1 MENECRGKELTMGVC
16 GCESEER
23 SRKVVV
29 TLSGRGD
36 GGAEEKREE
45 Y

>member
-1 MENECRGKELTMGVC
+1 MWGKAPTMRC
-16 GCESEER
+16 GCESEE
-23 SRKVVV
+23 SGRKVVV
-29 TLSGRGD
+29 VAAMSGRGD

>member
-1 MENECRGKELTMGVC
+1 MTIRRD

-29 TLSGRGD
+29 IMSGRGD

>member
-1 MENECRGKELTMGVC
+1 MWGKAPTMRC
-16 GCESEER
+16 GCESEE
-23 SRKVVV
+23 SGRKVVV
-29 TLSGRGD
+29 TMSGRGD